1 MMDGEVR
8 RARPSRPG
16 SGSAKARNGE
26 LSTGTDLR
34 ETLPVDES
42 LAPTPDGLWLGT
54 VVPKRHARRSVTR
67 SLLKRQMRSALQQ
80 QADTLPAG
88 LYVIRL
94 RAPFDK
100 TNFVSAVST
109 ALRAVAAG
117 ELTQLVRDAA
127 ERLARR

>member
-1 MMDGEVR
+1 
-8 RARPSRPG
+8 
-16 SGSAKARNGE
+16 
-26 LSTGTDLR
+26 
-34 ETLPVDES
+34 VDES
-42 LAPTPDGLWLGT
+42 PASTPDRLWLGT

-80 QADTLPAG
+80 QADQLPAG

-94 RAPFDK
+94 RAPFDRS
-100 TNFVSAVST
+100 NFVSAVSS

-127 ERLARR
+127 VRLARR